1 MTPHQR
7 LGVEQDAD
15 ERAIKRAYAR
25 ALRRTRPDEDAQ
37 AFQTLHEAYQA
48 ALSMLRQ
55 AEYERWLQESE
66 AESEQDE
73 SVEDCGDAPP
83 ASAAES
89 RVDASSAAAADD
101 ATFAGHND
109 NDNDNDGDGDGD
121 GDDRIELS
129 IDQIGNAV
137 ILGALRLSP
146 GDYEAWLREFPPLY
160 SLYVK
165 DVIAPQ
171 LPRALA
177 QAPQLPSAQ
186 LEAIVRFFDLD
197 ALGTLD
203 TQGHWLLHRLRQ
215 RSGVDFGAFLAEL
228 RERCAHRNPE
238 SLRNWLM
245 YREEV
250 RDPDLRDYV
259 GALLYRELE
268 AGRGASTLPP
278 DAMQLVCEFF
288 AYPENDPLRL
298 RNNALWALTHEDA
311 RAFGHPSPKVVEE
324 LKRPYSPWR
333 ALRVATLQSELSRAV
348 ARLGGQLRQACGEL
362 PASIDP
368 RQYLFHARLAYRGY
382 WGPWRW
388 AVYLL
393 RTALVLLPLCWFT
406 DLELAAS
413 CAGGVLLAQVGWLAY
428 DSLFGHGPAP
438 PRPIRPAAREP
449 DADSADDPA

>member
-1 MTPHQR
+1 MTPHER
-7 LGVEQDAD
+7 LGLEQDAD
-15 ERAIKRAYAR
+15 ERAIKRAYAQ
-25 ALRRTRPDEDAQ
+25 ALRGTRPDEDAQ
-37 AFQTLHEAYQA
+37 AFQALHEAYQA

-55 AEYERWLQESE
+55 AEYERWLQERE
-66 AESEQDE
+66 AESAQDE
-73 SVEDCGDAPP
+73 SAEADRDAALSPSADTAGSPADAAPP
-83 ASAAES
+83 P
-89 RVDASSAAAADD
+89 AAAPDHA
-101 ATFAGHND
+101 AFAND
-109 NDNDNDGDGDGD
+109 SSDGSD
-121 GDDRIELS
+121 DDRIELS

-137 ILGALRLSP
+137 IVGALRLSP
-146 GDYEAWLREFPPLY
+146 RDYEAWLREFPPLY

-197 ALGTLD
+197 TLGTLD
-203 TQGHWLLHRLRQ
+203 THGHWLLHRLRR
-215 RSGVDFGAFLAEL
+215 RSRVDFDALLAEL

-238 SLRNWLM
+238 SLRTWLM
-245 YREEV
+245 YLEEV

-268 AGRGASTLPP
+268 AARGASTLPP
-278 DAMQLVCEFF
+278 EAMQLVCEFF
-288 AYPENDPLRL
+288 AYPENDPLRP

-311 RAFGHPSPKVVEE
+311 RAFGHRSPKVVEE

-333 ALRVATLQSELSRAV
+333 ALRVAALQSELSLAV

-382 WGPWRW
+382 WGLWRW
-388 AVYLL
+388 AIYLL
-393 RTALVLLPLCWFT
+393 RTALVLLPLCWFM
-406 DLELAAS
+406 DPVQAAS
-413 CAGGVLLAQVGWLAY
+413 YAGGVLLAQVGWLAY
-428 DSLFGHGPAP
+428 DSVLRHGPAP
-438 PRPIRPAAREP
+438 PRPIRPVAREP
-449 DADSADDPA
+449 DPGSADTPA

>member
-1 MTPHQR
+1 MTPHER

-25 ALRRTRPDEDAQ
+25 ALRETRPDEDAQ
-37 AFQTLHEAYQA
+37 AFQALHEAYQA

-55 AEYERWLQESE
+55 AEYERWLQERE
-66 AESEQDE
+66 AERAQDE
-73 SVEDCGDAPP
+73 SAEAGGDAAPAPSAGAAQSDADAAPPP
-83 ASAAES
+83 AAA
-89 RVDASSAAAADD
+89 RADAGFADD
-101 ATFAGHND
+101 S
-109 NDNDNDGDGDGD
+109 GDGD
-121 GDDRIELS
+121 DDRIELS

-137 ILGALRLSP
+137 IVGALRLSP
-146 GDYEAWLREFPPLY
+146 ADYETWLREFPPLY

-186 LEAIVRFFDLD
+186 LEAIARFFDLD
-197 ALGTLD
+197 TLGTLD
-203 TQGHWLLHRLRQ
+203 THGHWLLDRLRR
-215 RSGVDFGAFLAEL
+215 RSRVDFGVLLAEL

-238 SLRNWLM
+238 SLRTWLM
-245 YREEV
+245 YLEEV

-259 GALLYRELE
+259 GAQLYRELE

-278 DAMQLVCEFF
+278 EAMQLVCEFF
-288 AYPENDPLRL
+288 GYPENDPLRQ
-298 RNNALWALTHEDA
+298 RNNAMWALAYEDA
-311 RAFGHPSPKVVEE
+311 RAFGHRSPKVVEE

-333 ALRVATLQSELSRAV
+333 ALRVAALQAELSLAV

-362 PASIDP
+362 PAQIDP

-382 WGPWRW
+382 WGLWRW
-388 AVYLL
+388 AIYLL
-393 RTALVLLPLCWFT
+393 RTALVLLPLCWFM
-406 DLELAAS
+406 DLVQAAS
-413 CAGGVLLAQVGWLAY
+413 YAGGVLLAQVGWLAY
-428 DSLFGHGPAP
+428 DSVLGHGPAP

-449 DADSADDPA
+449 DPQNAGDPA

>member
-1 MTPHQR
+1 MTPHER
-7 LGVEQDAD
+7 LGLEQDAD

-25 ALRRTRPDEDAQ
+25 ALRETRPDEDAQ
-37 AFQTLHEAYQA
+37 GFQTLHEAYQA

-55 AEYERWLQESE
+55 AEYERWLQQRE
-66 AESEQDE
+66 AEQAQDE
-73 SVEDCGDAPP
+73 NAEAGADASPPPPTPPAGAAGSHADAPP
-83 ASAAES
+83 AAAPA
-89 RVDASSAAAADD
+89 DAAS
-101 ATFAGHND
+101 TND
-109 NDNDNDGDGDGD
+109 SDED
-121 GDDRIELS
+121 DDRIELS

-137 ILGALRLSP
+137 IVGALRLSP
-146 GDYEAWLREFPPLY
+146 ADYEAWLREFPPLY

-186 LEAIVRFFDLD
+186 LEAIARFFDLD
-197 ALGTLD
+197 TLGTLD
-203 TQGHWLLHRLRQ
+203 TEGHWLLHRLRR
-215 RSGVDFGAFLAEL
+215 RSGVDFDAFLAEL

-268 AGRGASTLPP
+268 AARGASTLPP
-278 DAMQLVCEFF
+278 EAMQLVGEFF

-324 LKRPYSPWR
+324 LKRPYSSWR
-333 ALRVATLQSELSRAV
+333 ALRVATLQAELSLAV

-382 WGPWRW
+382 WGLWRW
-388 AVYLL
+388 AIYLL
-393 RTALVLLPLCWFT
+393 RTALVLLPLCWFM
-406 DLELAAS
+406 DPVRAAS
-413 CAGGVLLAQVGWLAY
+413 YAGGVLLAQVGWLAY
-428 DSLFGHGPAP
+428 DSVLGHGPAP
-438 PRPIRPAAREP
+438 PRPIRPAASEP
-449 DADSADDPA
+449 DPGGAGDPA

>member
-25 ALRRTRPDEDAQ
+25 ALRETRPDEDAQ

-55 AEYERWLQESE
+55 GEYERWLQESA

-73 SVEDCGDAPP
+73 SAQACRDAPP
-83 ASAAES
+83 AGAAES
-89 RVDASSAAAADD
+89 RADAASAAATDD
-101 ATFAGHND
+101 ASFAGD
-109 NDNDNDGDGDGD
+109 NDND

-137 ILGALRLSP
+137 IVGALRLSP

-165 DVIAPQ
+165 NAIAPQ

-177 QAPQLPSAQ
+177 QAPQLPFAQ

-203 TQGHWLLHRLRQ
+203 TQGHWLLHRLRL

-268 AGRGASTLPP
+268 AGHGASALPP
-278 DAMQLVCEFF
+278 EAMQLVCEFF
-288 AYPENDPLRL
+288 AYPENDPLRP

-311 RAFGHPSPKVVEE
+311 RAFGHPSPTVVEE

-333 ALRVATLQSELSRAV
+333 ALRVATLQAELSRAV

-382 WGPWRW
+382 WGLWRW
-388 AVYLL
+388 AIYLL
-393 RTALVLLPLCWFT
+393 RTALVLLSLCWFT
-406 DLELAAS
+406 GLELAAS
-413 CAGGVLLAQVGWLAY
+413 YACGVLLAQIGWLAY

-449 DADSADDPA
+449 DPDSAGDRA